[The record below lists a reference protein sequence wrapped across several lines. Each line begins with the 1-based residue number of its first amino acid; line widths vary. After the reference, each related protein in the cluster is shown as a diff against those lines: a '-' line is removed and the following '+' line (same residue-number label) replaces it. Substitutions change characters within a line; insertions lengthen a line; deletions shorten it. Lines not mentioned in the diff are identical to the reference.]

1 MEKLPF
7 KYRILQFIADN
18 YVLIL
23 FLMYILGVAT
33 GTFIELDMLLSSN
46 G

>member
-7 KYRILQFIADN
+7 KYKIIQFIADN

-23 FLMYILGVAT
+23 FLAYILGVVT
-33 GTFIELDMLLSSN
+33 GTFIELDLLLSSN

>member
-1 MEKLPF
+1 MDKLPL
-7 KYRILQFIADN
+7 KYRLLQIIADN

-23 FLMYILGVAT
+23 FLVYILGVAT
-33 GTFIELDMLLSSN
+33 GTLLELDMLLSSN